1 MKKVMWFQFIWMI
14 LMAQVSFSQ
23 TLVDELKGS
32 AYSHATGMTIS
43 NRSKDALSIF
53 SNPGFLGNYEKIHAD
68 VVRVSLLEIA
78 TSYSAGVVLPIDSG
92 FGVGFAINNKS
103 QRKMASQLAFNNENN
118 YEEQLFLLSLGKNI
132 WSGLSFGFSM
142 KAVQLQLDDQVSNRA
157 FGADLGLTYQLD
169 RFGSGALNRTILS
182 ASVENISQPILEL
195 GAHNVILPR
204 FYQFGFEKTLDI
216 PGGNIVLLSSLLF
229 SESHPAKYRVGVEY
243 AVGKIGKAA
252 IGWDEAQ
259 RLCLGGGIHLGEF
272 QVSAAHIYT
281 SYAGYYSISI
291 GYSARANWLNK

>member
-14 LMAQVSFSQ
+14 LMAQVSASQ

-68 VVRVSLLEIA
+68 VVRVSMLEIA
-78 TSYSAGVVLPIDSG
+78 SSYSAGVVLPIESG

-103 QRKMASQLAFNNENN
+103 QRKLAAQSLFNSENK
-118 YEEQLFLLSLGKNI
+118 YEEQVFLLAMGKNI
-132 WSGLSFGFSM
+132 WHGLAAGFSM
-142 KAVQLQLDDQVSNRA
+142 KAVQMRYDDQVSNRA
-157 FGADLGLTYQLD
+157 FGADLGFTYQLPQL
-169 RFGSGALNRTILS
+169 GSGTLNHTILS
-182 ASVENISQPILEL
+182 ASVENIAKPVLEL
-195 GAHNVILPR
+195 GAREVVLPR

-216 PGGNIVLLSSLLF
+216 PGGNLVLLSSLLF
-229 SESHPAKYRVGVEY
+229 SESHRAKYRVGFEY

-281 SYAGYYSISI
+281 NYAGYYSISI
-291 GYSARANWLNK
+291 GYSAKAGWLDK